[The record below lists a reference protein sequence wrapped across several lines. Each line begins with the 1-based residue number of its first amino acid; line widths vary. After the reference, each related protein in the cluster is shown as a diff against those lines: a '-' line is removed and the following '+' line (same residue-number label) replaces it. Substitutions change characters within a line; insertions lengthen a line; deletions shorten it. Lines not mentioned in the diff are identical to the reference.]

1 MDMRCSISLV
11 LLMAVALLSCDDGR
25 IYDEGGSS
33 VDSEGL
39 TVSMRGV
46 VSGCSDYECLPQYSV
61 ALAAFRD
68 GDDFVV
74 SSKPVGDG
82 ADDVMLSNI
91 PLDVNTVEVCLI
103 DRLRKRVMTFATAD
117 ASDASAN
124 TLVFNIGELD
134 VAMYPAIQREVFSSS
149 CTQCHGATGHAAAS
163 LDLRPEASY
172 DALVNASSSVVAGE
186 TRVVPGDADTSVLWQ
201 AVATDVSASWAFN
214 HANLLTDSKKDF
226 IKNWINNG
234 AK

>member
-1 MDMRCSISLV
+1 MDMRCSISFV

-68 GDDFVV
+68 GDDFAV

-117 ASDASAN
+117 ASDATAN

-149 CTQCHGATGHAAAS
+149 CTQCHGATGHAAAL

-172 DALVNASSSVVAGE
+172 DALINASSSVVAGE
-186 TRVVPGDADTSVLWQ
+186 TRVVPGDAGASVLWQ